1 MSTFVQLCEIF
12 RHETCVRDSHVIEHA
27 IIDECY
33 IEEGIY
39 AISSH
44 FLCLGSEGW
53 VRACTWDAY
62 LFLFWYQGVDLT
74 VKELDSLMHLLS
86 EKKRKAEQEEAET
99 NMEIL
104 LEFLHRSRQQKQE
117 ELNLVRL

>member
-1 MSTFVQLCEIF
+1 MVVT
-12 RHETCVRDSHVIEHA
+12 VI
-27 IIDECY
+27 
-33 IEEGIY
+33 
-39 AISSH
+39 SLNM
-44 FLCLGSEGW
+44 LCLTISILRTVSVQFQLIFYGS
-53 VRACTWDAY
+53 VQRAGHGHDTFDVPCGTTVT
-62 LFLFWYQGVDLT
+62 LFCSWFCYQGVDLP

-117 ELNLVRL
+117 ELNLVRP